1 MDTNEKLW
9 SANYNVYTNDLL
21 VVNNLLI
28 ICLEKAASPVLNLD
42 SLVIE
47 FEIVTGNLCRSVD
60 INKDET
66 LLAIATDKNV
76 ILWDFE
82 NRKILRQMIVG
93 DWPVQMK
100 FNPGGNRLVVLLYGG
115 DVIKMNINLSI
126 M

>member
-28 ICLEKAASPVLNLD
+28 ICLEKTASPVLNLD

-47 FEIVTGNLCRSVD
+47 FEIVTGNWCRSVD

-76 ILWDFE
+76 ILWDFK
-82 NRKILRQMIVG
+82 NRKMLQQMIVG
-93 DWPVQMK
+93 DLPVQLK
-100 FNPGGNRLVVLLYGG
+100 FNPEGNRLVILLFGG
-115 DVIKMNINLSI
+115 DVVKMDINLSI

>member
-1 MDTNEKLW
+1 METNEKLW
-9 SANYNVYTNDLL
+9 FSYHNVYTNDLL

-47 FEIVTGNLCRSVD
+47 FEIVTGNLCKSVD

-66 LLAIATDKNV
+66 LLAIATDKNL
-76 ILWDFE
+76 ILWDFK
-82 NRKILRQMIVG
+82 NRKILQQMIVG
-93 DWPVQMK
+93 EWPNIIK
-100 FNPGGNRLVVLLYGG
+100 FNPEGNRVVILLFGG

>member
-47 FEIVTGNLCRSVD
+47 FEIVTGNWCRSVD

-76 ILWDFE
+76 ILWDFK
-82 NRKILRQMIVG
+82 NRKMLQQMIVG
-93 DWPVQMK
+93 DLPVQLK
-100 FNPGGNRLVVLLYGG
+100 FNPEGNRLVILLFGG
-115 DVIKMNINLSI
+115 DVVKMDINLSI

>member
-1 MDTNEKLW
+1 MDKNEKLW
-9 SANYNVYTNDLL
+9 SANYNVCTNDLL

-28 ICLEKAASPVLNLD
+28 ICLQKAASPVLNLD

-47 FEIVTGNLCRSVD
+47 FEIVTGNWCKSVD

-76 ILWDFE
+76 ILWDFK
-82 NRKILRQMIVG
+82 NRKMLQQMIVG
-93 DWPVQMK
+93 DLPVQLK
-100 FNPGGNRLVVLLYGG
+100 FNPEGNRLVILLFGG
-115 DVIKMNINLSI
+115 DVVKMDINLSI